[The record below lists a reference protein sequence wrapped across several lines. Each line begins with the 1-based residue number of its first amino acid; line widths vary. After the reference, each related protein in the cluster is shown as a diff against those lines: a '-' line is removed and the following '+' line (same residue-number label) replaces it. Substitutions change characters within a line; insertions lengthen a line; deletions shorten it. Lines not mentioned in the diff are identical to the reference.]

1 MHLDT
6 CIILLCKEE
15 TATSLR
21 PWWKRHVS
29 GSIQPFIPKF
39 AFNPCTIRLFM
50 TVIFSAHSLFDC
62 VHLQMGSMSDN
73 TSGGTY
79 AYRASKAA
87 LNAGEGLA
95 GNMTAH
101 GANSQ
106 QLLLHSSSMM
116 CEASS
121 DMWLAL
127 Q

>member
-1 MHLDT
+1 MEAQ
-6 CIILLCKEE
+6 C
-15 TATSLR
+15 
-21 PWWKRHVS
+21 V
-29 GSIQPFIPKF
+29 GFIQPFIPKF
-39 AFNPCTIRLFM
+39 AFNPCTIRLF
-50 TVIFSAHSLFDC
+50 IDCNFSPLHSLFDC

-101 GANSQ
+101 RANSQ
-106 QLLLHSSSMM
+106 QLFLQSSFTM